1 MKPANVSL
9 KILALIILFI
19 TSSAHADL
27 ACENDQS
34 WRYDDQCRTGVIEE
48 MDLELKTRLAKLSKN
63 LDSHRMELVNKSQKS
78 WVEYMRS
85 ECESEGDL
93 TRNMKSGRMEWGTMQ
108 SFDISWCKGRMI
120 QRRLH
125 ELHLIEFRSNIEPRS
140 QPPKIRFEG

>member
-1 MKPANVSL
+1 MKPANFSL
-9 KILALIILFI
+9 KILALIILF
-19 TSSAHADL
+19 TTQSAHAEL

-34 WRYDDQCRTGVIEE
+34 WRFDDQCRTAVIDE
-48 MDLELKTRLAKLSKN
+48 MDLELKARLTKLSKN

-78 WVEYMRS
+78 WLEYMKS

-108 SFDISWCKGRMI
+108 KSDVSWCKGRMI

-140 QPPKIRFEG
+140 QPPMKRFEG